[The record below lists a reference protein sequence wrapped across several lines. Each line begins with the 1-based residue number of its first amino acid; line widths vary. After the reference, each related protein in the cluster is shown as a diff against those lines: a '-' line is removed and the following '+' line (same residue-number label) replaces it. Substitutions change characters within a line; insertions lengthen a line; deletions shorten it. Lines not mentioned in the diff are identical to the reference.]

1 MATENK
7 NEILF
12 EGVNDYMLNVN
23 EIFLWR
29 YKEKSLNKYKGGNV
43 VYFQRDNKANNY
55 YHIVKLEKEYRSIE
69 KELEIKGYQKT
80 NDEVICPK
88 ISKSMKIIYLI
99 LCMCLVVTTILSI
112 LGMTIFLLYIPVI
125 LLIILTLY
133 ILSVISKKHCDK
145 IILRQDEILNLAQK
159 MHEAEL
165 L

>member
-80 NDEVICPK
+80 NDEVIYPK
-88 ISKSMKIIYLI
+88 ISKAMKIIYLI

>member
-133 ILSVISKKHCDK
+133 ILSVISKKHCEK
-145 IILRQDEILNLAQK
+145 IMLRQDEILNLAQK